1 MTVELTPEEAA
12 FVRSVLSQLSF
23 KVEALAEMQMA
34 AAIVA
39 KLATVRQTVGLAADG
54 RGAVP

>member
-12 FVRSVLSQLSF
+12 FVRSVLSQLTF

-39 KLATVRQTVGLAADG
+39 KLATVRPNVGLAADG
-54 RGAVP
+54 RTAAP